1 MAGRLTELDLR
12 MANRI
17 EDIIYNQI
25 FTPNVSRN
33 SLFTQLETAKFT
45 VDGNIIIK
53 YTGYSLIKSFDAKYS
68 ERIVQHIL

>member
-25 FTPNVSRN
+25 FTPNVSKN

-45 VDGNIIIK
+45 VDGNIIIR

>member
-53 YTGYSLIKSFDAKYS
+53 YTGYSLIKSFRKNRSAYL
-68 ERIVQHIL
+68 IIN